1 MGLGHGSIFWR
12 GRQELSLF
20 ITIILLTNKFFI
32 NKTTE
37 LQLFSKTAERQ
48 WHYRTVSYQNN
59 QQKLH
64 NKQQLAKELA
74 TNIKI
79 STHLTSFPATE
90 TTFCS
95 NSKEK
100 TYPTNNQTLLQATA
114 LLTAFNFHLLQK
126 SSFCRNNFKPKPPL
140 YGIHIIVQG

>member
-1 MGLGHGSIFWR
+1 VGLGHGSIFWR
-12 GRQELSLF
+12 GRQVLSLF

-37 LQLFSKTAERQ
+37 LQLFSKTAETQ

-100 TYPTNNQTLLQATA
+100 TYPTNNQTLLQITSNSSSHSIQLPPSAEIII
-114 LLTAFNFHLLQK
+114 LQK
-126 SSFCRNNFKPKPPL
+126 QL
-140 YGIHIIVQG
+140 